1 MDTMKS
7 YRKLL
12 LPLFVIALA
21 ALAWGQSAKP
31 APAPKGSGSQF
42 PATSS
47 AAAPAPPVDIN
58 SASMGELKSIPGIGD
73 AYANKIMG
81 GRPYKTKA
89 QLKSRNILPEAVYE
103 KVKDRIVAKQK

>member
-1 MDTMKS
+1 MYSMKQF
-7 YRKLL
+7 RKLL

-21 ALAWGQSAKP
+21 AFAWGQSA

-47 AAAPAPPVDIN
+47 ATAASAPVDIN

-89 QLKSRNILPEAVYE
+89 QLKSRNILPDAVYE